1 MATAGIKLRKDWRG
15 LNNCRG
21 VRNQGEVEKNAAK
34 DSWNGSLQKFLNVR
48 SESVDQLQESKSTPY
63 IIPLIKCSN

>member
-1 MATAGIKLRKDWRG
+1 MATASIKLRKDWRG

-21 VRNQGEVEKNAAK
+21 ARNQGEVEKNAAK
-34 DSWNGSLQKFLNVR
+34 TAGMGVFQKFLNVR